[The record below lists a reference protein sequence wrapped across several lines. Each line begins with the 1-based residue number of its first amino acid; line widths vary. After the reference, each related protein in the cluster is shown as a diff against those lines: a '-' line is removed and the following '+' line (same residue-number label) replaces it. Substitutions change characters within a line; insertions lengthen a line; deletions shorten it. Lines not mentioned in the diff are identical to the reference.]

1 MNDAE
6 LIETLDEAIEKLKKL
21 VPYYIAFCN
30 CLESFAIRLD
40 ELENESESLEQDLRE
55 GVRGYGM
62 NRKCFEVRTKKK
74 LLSEVVCFMSES
86 LEEAKKGEIE

>member
-1 MNDAE
+1 M
-6 LIETLDEAIEKLKKL
+6 DEAIEKLKEL

-30 CLESFAIRLD
+30 CLESFVSRLD
-40 ELENESESLEQDLRE
+40 ELENESESLEQDLKD

-74 LLSEVVCFMSES
+74 LLSEVVCFMNQT
-86 LEEAKKGEIE
+86 LEEAKE

>member
-6 LIETLDEAIEKLKKL
+6 LIETLDEAITKLKEL
-21 VPYYIAFCN
+21 APYYVAFGN
-30 CLESFAIRLD
+30 CMESFVSRLE
-40 ELENESESLEQDLRE
+40 ELENESELLDQDLKE
-55 GVRGYGM
+55 GVRGYGI